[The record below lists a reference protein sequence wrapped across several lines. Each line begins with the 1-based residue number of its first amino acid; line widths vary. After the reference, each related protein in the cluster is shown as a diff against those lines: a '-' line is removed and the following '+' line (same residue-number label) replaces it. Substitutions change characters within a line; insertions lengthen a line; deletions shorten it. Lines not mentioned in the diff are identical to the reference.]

1 MIIKKQIDIRPWY
14 YFFCSRDHGIVT
26 PFKSIVDKKK
36 SFVKITFKKMHEAS
50 EKRFSSSWLL
60 KSKVRDEFKTYP
72 LPKLR
77 PCLRSYTHARKRYPK
92 KITE

>member
-36 SFVKITFKKMHEAS
+36 A
-50 EKRFSSSWLL
+50 LL
-60 KSKVRDEFKTYP
+60 KSRSKRCMKQVKRDF
-72 LPKLR
+72 LR
-77 PCLRSYTHARKRYPK
+77 HGY
-92 KITE
+92 